1 MKLDYQVKKQI
12 EENHSIEIENDNF
25 ICVEHTQDG
34 RTMITAFIGKGENN
48 NDNDKQT
55 IKVCT
60 GGGVLDYRRMA
71 GDSCMNAISLL
82 KQDSRN
88 KVVSIETFKYWY
100 AISKERMVLDFGCA
114 VS

>member
-1 MKLDYQVKKQI
+1 MKIDYKVQKQI

-25 ICVEHTQDG
+25 ICVSHIEDG

-48 NDNDKQT
+48 NGKQS

-60 GGGVLDYRRMA
+60 GGGVLNYTRMA
-71 GDSCMNAISLL
+71 GESVMNAISLL
-82 KQDSRN
+82 KKDSRH

-100 AISKERMVLDFGCA
+100 NISKKNMILDF
-114 VS
+114 